1 MERILMYNRTSAKGD
16 TLRIRLRLIDGRDV
30 TLYHKTGIRAKIS
43 DLEKF
48 EANGELR
55 PRVTVYNKQLKAE
68 LNTHFTAMSKAYAL
82 MKAKG
87 MDMTS
92 DVLEKEIDKILNPVV
107 EVRSSSAETLC
118 ERFVR
123 FADES
128 RRDGIIGV
136 ERYKMIIGQADKL
149 KRFLTIKGLSKI
161 SVTEFDTNL
170 LLEYRQFVFDEYL
183 YVEKYPKLYKV
194 EKKRGARRNPDHRAS
209 INTVVYNMKNL
220 QALFNELEKTDE
232 IMKSPFRRLTTE
244 KKRAVMHTMYDSP
257 VFLRQEEFQKVID
270 TEVPDKLQGIKDAF
284 ILNCCFGCRIGDFS
298 RLSMEKVSVSPEGI
312 PYIHYIP
319 SKTSGTQETNK
330 EIVTP
335 LIRLAYDII
344 QRTRFDFGFKIT
356 TAGTSF
362 YNKKVRDLIKAC
374 GIDRKVS
381 IYDQE
386 KHDNVYVPLYEEASS
401 KLARKTHVDMMSKV
415 QVNLYAAG
423 LHREGSSAVNRYT
436 NMELKDHFA
445 LMNVAFDQKPYK
457 VDADLNII
465 EESE

>member
-1 MERILMYNRTSAKGD
+1 MERISMYNRTSAKGD
-16 TLRIRLRLIDGRDV
+16 TLRVRLRLIDGRDV
-30 TLYHKTGIRAKIS
+30 TLYHKTGIRAKIK

-48 EANGELR
+48 TPEGTLK
-55 PRVTVYNKQLKAE
+55 PKVTVYNKQLKAE

-136 ERYKMIIGQADKL
+136 ERYKMIVGQADKL

-194 EKKRGARRNPDHRAS
+194 EKKRGARRNPAHRAS
-209 INTVVYNMKNL
+209 INTVVNTMKNL

-386 KHDNVYVPLYEEASS
+386 KHDNVYIPLYEEASS

-445 LMNVAFDQKPYK
+445 LMNVAFGQKAYK
-457 VDADLNII
+457 VDQDLNII
-465 EESE
+465 EEGE

>member
-1 MERILMYNRTSAKGD
+1 MERISMYNRTSAKGD
-16 TLRIRLRLIDGRDV
+16 TLRVRLRLIDGRDV
-30 TLYHKTGIRAKIS
+30 TLYHKTGIRAKIK

-48 EANGELR
+48 TPEGTLK
-55 PRVTVYNKQLKAE
+55 PKVTVYNKQLKAE

-465 EESE
+465 EEGE

>member
-1 MERILMYNRTSAKGD
+1 MERISMYNRTSAKGD
-16 TLRIRLRLIDGRDV
+16 TLRVRLRLIDGRDV
-30 TLYHKTGIRAKIS
+30 TLYHKTGIRAKIK

-48 EANGELR
+48 TPEGTLK
-55 PRVTVYNKQLKAE
+55 PKVTVYNKQLKAE

-183 YVEKYPKLYKV
+183 YVQKYPKLYKV

-465 EESE
+465 EEGE

>member
-1 MERILMYNRTSAKGD
+1 MERITMYNRTSAKGD

-30 TLYHKTGIRAKIS
+30 TLYHKTGIRAKIK

-48 EANGELR
+48 TPEGNLK
-55 PRVTVYNKQLKAE
+55 PKVTVFNKQLKAD
-68 LNTHFTAMSKAYAL
+68 LNLHFKAMSKAYHQMVAL
-82 MKAKG
+82 G
-87 MDMTS
+87 MDMNS
-92 DVLEKEIDKILNPVV
+92 DVLEAEIAKILNPVV
-107 EVRSSSAETLC
+107 VVRNSGAETLY
-118 ERFVR
+118 ERYIR

-128 RRDGIIGV
+128 RRDGIIGAD
-136 ERYKMIIGQADKL
+136 RYKMIVGQAHKL
-149 KRFLTIKGLSKI
+149 NRFLTIKGLSKI
-161 SVTEFDTNL
+161 SPEEFDTNL

-183 YVEKYPKLYKV
+183 YVEKYPGLYKT
-194 EKKRGARRNPDHRAS
+194 EKKLGARRNPDHRAS
-209 INTVVYNMKNL
+209 VNTVVNTMKNL

-270 TEVPDKLQGIKDAF
+270 TEVPKRLQGTKDAF

-298 RLSMEKVSVSPEGI
+298 RLSMDKVSVSPEGI

-330 EIVTP
+330 EIITP
-335 LIRLAYDII
+335 IIRLAFDII
-344 QRTRFDFGFKIT
+344 KRTRFDFGVNLSK
-356 TAGTSF
+356 AGANF
-362 YNKKVRDLIKAC
+362 YNKKVRDLIELA

-386 KHDNVYVPLYEEASS
+386 KHDNVYIPLYEEASS

-436 NMELKDHFA
+436 HMELKDHFA

-457 VDADLNII
+457 VDAELNII
-465 EESE
+465 EETE

>member
-1 MERILMYNRTSAKGD
+1 MERISMYNRTSAKGD
-16 TLRIRLRLIDGRDV
+16 TLRVRLRLIDGRDV
-30 TLYHKTGIRAKIS
+30 TLYHKTGIRAKIK

-48 EANGELR
+48 TPEGTLKSK
-55 PRVTVYNKQLKAE
+55 VTVYNKQLKAE

-118 ERFVR
+118 EHFVS

-465 EESE
+465 

>member
-1 MERILMYNRTSAKGD
+1 MERILMYNRSSTKGD
-16 TLRIRLRLIDGRDV
+16 TIRIRLRLSDGRDV
-30 TLYHKTGIRAKIS
+30 TLYHSTGIRAKKA
-43 DLEKF
+43 DLQKF
-48 EANGELR
+48 TAEGNLK
-55 PRVTVYNKQLKAE
+55 PKITVYNKELKAE
-68 LNTHFTAMSKAYAL
+68 INQHFLAMSKAYAS
-82 MKAKG
+82 MKERG

-92 DVLEKEIDKILNPVV
+92 AVLEQEIEKILSPVV
-107 EVRSSSAETLC
+107 EQRLLSAETLC
-118 ERFVR
+118 ERYVR

-128 RRDGIIGV
+128 RRDGIIGAD
-136 ERYKMIIGQADKL
+136 RYKMIIGQADKL
-149 KRFLTIKGLSKI
+149 RRFLTIKGLSKI
-161 SVTEFDTNL
+161 SPAEFDTAL
-170 LLEYRQFVFDEYL
+170 LLEYRQFVFDEFE
-183 YVEKYPKLYKV
+183 YVEKYPKLYPV
-194 EKKRGARRNPDHRAS
+194 EKKLGARRNPDHRAS
-209 INTVVYNMKNL
+209 INTVVNTMKNL

-257 VFLRQEEFQKVID
+257 IFLRQDEFQKVID
-270 TEVPDKLQGIKDAF
+270 TEGPKKLQGIKDAF

-298 RLSMEKVSVSPEGI
+298 RLSMEKISVSPEGI

-319 SKTSGTQETNK
+319 SKTSGTQDTNK
-330 EIVTP
+330 EITTP
-335 LIRLAYDII
+335 IIRLAYDII
-344 QRTRFDFGFKIT
+344 MRTRFDFGVNLSKT
-356 TAGTSF
+356 GANF
-362 YNKKVRDLIKAC
+362 YNKKVRDLIEAC
-374 GIDRKVS
+374 GINRKVT

-436 NMELKDHFA
+436 NMEMKDHFA

>member
-1 MERILMYNRTSAKGD
+1 MERISMYNRTSAKGD
-16 TLRIRLRLIDGRDV
+16 TLRVRLRLIDGRDV
-30 TLYHKTGIRAKIS
+30 TLYHKTGIRAKIK

-48 EANGELR
+48 TPEGTLKSK
-55 PRVTVYNKQLKAE
+55 VTVYNKQLKAE

-465 EESE
+465 

>member
-1 MERILMYNRTSAKGD
+1 MYNRTSAKGD
-16 TLRIRLRLIDGRDV
+16 TLRVRLRLIDGRDV
-30 TLYHKTGIRAKIS
+30 TLYHKTGIRAKIK

-48 EANGELR
+48 TPEGTLK
-55 PRVTVYNKQLKAE
+55 PKVTVYNKQLKAE

-445 LMNVAFDQKPYK
+445 LMNVAFGQKAYK

-465 EESE
+465 EEGE

>member
-1 MERILMYNRTSAKGD
+1 MERISMYNRTSAKGD
-16 TLRIRLRLIDGRDV
+16 TLRVRLRLIDGRDV
-30 TLYHKTGIRAKIS
+30 TLYHKTGIRAKIK

-48 EANGELR
+48 TPEGTLK
-55 PRVTVYNKQLKAE
+55 PKVTVYNKQLKAE

-123 FADES
+123 FAEES

-445 LMNVAFDQKPYK
+445 LMNVAFDQKSYK

-465 EESE
+465 EEGE

>member
-1 MERILMYNRTSAKGD
+1 MERISMYNRTSAKGD
-16 TLRIRLRLIDGRDV
+16 TLRVRLRLIDGRDV
-30 TLYHKTGIRAKIS
+30 TLYHKTGIRAKIK

-48 EANGELR
+48 TPEGTLK
-55 PRVTVYNKQLKAE
+55 PKVTVYNKQLKAE

-445 LMNVAFDQKPYK
+445 LMNVAFGQKAYK

-465 EESE
+465 EEGE

>member
-1 MERILMYNRTSAKGD
+1 MERISMYNRTSAKSD
-16 TLRIRLRLIDGRDV
+16 TLRVRLRLIDGRDV
-30 TLYHKTGIRAKIS
+30 TMYHKTGIRAKIK

-48 EANGELR
+48 TPEGTLK
-55 PRVTVYNKQLKAE
+55 PKVTVYNKQLKAE

-123 FADES
+123 FAEES

-136 ERYKMIIGQADKL
+136 ERYKMIVSQADKL

-209 INTVVYNMKNL
+209 VNTVVYNMKNL

-362 YNKKVRDLIKAC
+362 YNKKVRDLIKTC

-445 LMNVAFDQKPYK
+445 LMNVAFGQKPYK
-457 VDADLNII
+457 VDQDLNII
-465 EESE
+465 EEGE

>member
-1 MERILMYNRTSAKGD
+1 MERISMYNRTSAKGD
-16 TLRIRLRLIDGRDV
+16 TLRVRLRLIDGRDV
-30 TLYHKTGIRAKIS
+30 TLYHKTGIRAKIK

-48 EANGELR
+48 TPEGTLK
-55 PRVTVYNKQLKAE
+55 PKVTVYNKQLKTE

-465 EESE
+465 EEGE

>member
-1 MERILMYNRTSAKGD
+1 MERISMYNRTSAKGD
-16 TLRIRLRLIDGRDV
+16 TLRVRLRLIDGRDV
-30 TLYHKTGIRAKIS
+30 TMYHKTGIRAKIK

-48 EANGELR
+48 TPEGTLK
-55 PRVTVYNKQLKAE
+55 PKVTVYNKQLKAE

-123 FADES
+123 FAEES

-136 ERYKMIIGQADKL
+136 ERYKMIVSQADKL

-209 INTVVYNMKNL
+209 VNTVVYNMKNL

-362 YNKKVRDLIKAC
+362 YNKKVRDLIKTC

-445 LMNVAFDQKPYK
+445 LMNVAFGQKPYK
-457 VDADLNII
+457 VDQDLNII
-465 EESE
+465 EEGE

>member
-1 MERILMYNRTSAKGD
+1 MERISMYNRTSAKGD
-16 TLRIRLRLIDGRDV
+16 TLRVRLRLIDGRDV
-30 TLYHKTGIRAKIS
+30 TLYHKTGIRAKIK

-48 EANGELR
+48 TPEGTLK
-55 PRVTVYNKQLKAE
+55 PKVTVYNKQLKAE

-123 FADES
+123 FAEES

-136 ERYKMIIGQADKL
+136 ERYKMIVSQADKL

-161 SVTEFDTNL
+161 SASEFDTNL

-209 INTVVYNMKNL
+209 VNTVVYNMKNL

-386 KHDNVYVPLYEEASS
+386 KHDNVYIPLYEEASS

-445 LMNVAFDQKPYK
+445 LMNVAFGQKAYK
-457 VDADLNII
+457 VDQDLNII
-465 EESE
+465 EEGE

>member
-1 MERILMYNRTSAKGD
+1 MERISMYNRTSAKGD
-16 TLRIRLRLIDGRDV
+16 TLRVRLRLIDGRDV
-30 TLYHKTGIRAKIS
+30 TMYHKTGIRAKIK

-48 EANGELR
+48 TPEGTLK
-55 PRVTVYNKQLKAE
+55 PKVTVYNKQLKAE

-123 FADES
+123 FAEES

-136 ERYKMIIGQADKL
+136 ERYKMIVSQADKL

-194 EKKRGARRNPDHRAS
+194 EKKRGTRRNPDHRAS
-209 INTVVYNMKNL
+209 VNTVVYNMKNL

-362 YNKKVRDLIKAC
+362 YNKKVRDLIKTC

-445 LMNVAFDQKPYK
+445 LMNVAFGQKPYK
-457 VDADLNII
+457 VDQDLNII
-465 EESE
+465 EEGE

>member
-1 MERILMYNRTSAKGD
+1 MYNRTSAKGD
-16 TLRIRLRLIDGRDV
+16 TLRVRLRLIDGRDV
-30 TLYHKTGIRAKIS
+30 TLYHKTGIRAKIK

-48 EANGELR
+48 TPEGTLKSK
-55 PRVTVYNKQLKAE
+55 VTVYNKQLKAE

-465 EESE
+465 

>member
-1 MERILMYNRTSAKGD
+1 MERISMYNRTSAKGD
-16 TLRIRLRLIDGRDV
+16 TLRVRLRLIDGRDV
-30 TLYHKTGIRAKIS
+30 TLYHKTGIRAKIK

-48 EANGELR
+48 TPEGTLK
-55 PRVTVYNKQLKAE
+55 PKVTVYNKQLKAE

-319 SKTSGTQETNK
+319 SKTSGTQENNK

-465 EESE
+465 EEGE

>member
-1 MERILMYNRTSAKGD
+1 MERISMYNRTSAKGD
-16 TLRIRLRLIDGRDV
+16 TLRVRLRLIDGRDV
-30 TLYHKTGIRAKIS
+30 TLYHKTGIRAMIK

-48 EANGELR
+48 TPEGTLK
-55 PRVTVYNKQLKAE
+55 PKVTVYNKQLKAE

-436 NMELKDHFA
+436 NMELKDHFD

-465 EESE
+465 EEGE

>member
-1 MERILMYNRTSAKGD
+1 MERISMYNRTSAKGD
-16 TLRIRLRLIDGRDV
+16 TLRVRLRLIDGRDV
-30 TLYHKTGIRAKIS
+30 TLYHKTGIRAKIK

-48 EANGELR
+48 TPEGTLK
-55 PRVTVYNKQLKAE
+55 PKVTVYNKQLKAE

-445 LMNVAFDQKPYK
+445 LMNVAFDQKSYK

-465 EESE
+465 EEGE

>member
-43 DLEKF
+43 DLNKF
-48 EANGELR
+48 QPNGELR
-55 PRVTVYNKQLKAE
+55 PKVTVFNKQLKADI
-68 LNTHFTAMSKAYAL
+68 NTHMKAMSKAYHL
-82 MKAKG
+82 MQAKG

-92 DVLEKEIDKILNPVV
+92 DVLEKEIDKILNPIV
-107 EVRSSSAETLC
+107 EVRNASGETLW
-118 ERFVR
+118 ERYVR

-128 RRDGIIGV
+128 RRDGIIGAD
-136 ERYKMIIGQADKL
+136 RYKMIIGQADKL

-161 SVTEFDTNL
+161 SVTEFDTAL
-170 LLEYRQFVFDEYL
+170 LLEYRQFVFDEFT
-183 YVEKYPKLYKV
+183 YVEKYPKLYLV
-194 EKKRGARRNPDHRAS
+194 EKKLGARRNPDHRAS
-209 INTVVYNMKNL
+209 VNTVVNTMKNL

-232 IMKSPFRRLTTE
+232 VMKSPFRRLTTE

-270 TEVPDKLQGIKDAF
+270 TEVPKRMKGTKDAF

-298 RLSMEKVSVSPEGI
+298 RLSMDKISVSPEGI

-330 EIVTP
+330 EIITP
-335 LIRLAYDII
+335 IIRMAFDII
-344 QRTRFDFGFKIT
+344 KRTNFDFGFSLGK
-356 TAGTSF
+356 TAISF
-362 YNKKVRDLIKAC
+362 YNKKVRDLIEAC
-374 GIDRKVS
+374 GIDRKVAV
-381 IYDQE
+381 YDQE
-386 KHDNVYVPLYEEASS
+386 KNDNVYVPLYEEASS

-436 NMELKDHFA
+436 NMEIKDHFA

-465 EESE
+465 EENE

>member
-92 DVLEKEIDKILNPVV
+92 DVLEKEIDKILNPIV

-136 ERYKMIIGQADKL
+136 ERYKMIVGQADKL

-381 IYDQE
+381 VYDQE

-465 EESE
+465 EENE

>member
-92 DVLEKEIDKILNPVV
+92 DVLEKEIDKILNPIV

-136 ERYKMIIGQADKL
+136 ERYKMIVGQADKL